1 MAILLAGILF
11 SAVSL
16 LGALV
21 LLLPQKRF
29 QQIVPLLVALA
40 AGALLGGAFFHLL
53 PESVAE
59 AGSGQRTW
67 LLLAGSFLFF
77 FVLEQFLHWHHCH
90 RAPLEHGPVGYN
102 LLLSGGAHSL
112 LEGIAIGSLLQT
124 QEEIGLVALLLV
136 LAHEV
141 PQSLGD
147 FGALVGS
154 GWKPSRAL
162 FWNWVSALAFL
173 PGALL
178 GATLLGEASWM
189 IPLVAGSF
197 LYVGAADLLPQLR
210 SHDRRE
216 QIGQFLFL
224 LLGLAALFFL

>member
-1 MAILLAGILF
+1 MIILWGLLF

-21 LLLPQKRF
+21 LLLPPKLFRRT
-29 QQIVPLLVALA
+29 VPLLVALA

-53 PESVAE
+53 PESAE
-59 AGSGQRTW
+59 TANPW
-67 LLLAGSFLFF
+67 LLVAGGFLFF

-90 RAPLEHGPVGYN
+90 RSPLQHEPVGYS
-102 LLLSGGAHSL
+102 LLVAGGAHSL
-112 LEGIAIGSLLQT
+112 LEGVAIGALLAGK
-124 QEEIGLVALLLV
+124 EEIGLLALLVV

-141 PQSLGD
+141 PQAFGD
-147 FGALVGS
+147 FGALVHS
-154 GWKPSRAL
+154 GWTPRRAL
-162 FWNWVSALAFL
+162 FWNWLSALMFL

-178 GATLLGEASWM
+178 GSLLLGDATWM

-210 SHDRRE
+210 STNKKE
-216 QIGQFLFL
+216 QLGQFAFLIIGMMILFL
-224 LLGLAALFFL
+224 LGH